1 EPTVRFEHCGGC
13 GTNGRWSARTRAP
26 SHHPIR
32 AGAKVNGPSGPDNNI
47 VLGIETSNTIPQAP
61 LVNRRLSTAVWVSTA
76 VQVDGER
83 SSPPTASSAIP
94 SFSWD
99 DSMRNRAKHGL
110 ASHTATVGPE
120 KSPVPRIPDR
130 DDSFEVLASRFLLL
144 RATVNRRTRRRAAL
158 RRAEEIR

>member
-1 EPTVRFEHCGGC
+1 MLDELACRFGWSLEVMARTTVRFEHCGGC

-110 ASHTATVGPE
+110 ARLIPPE
-120 KSPVPRIPDR
+120 RDRRKARGFQPV
-130 DDSFEVLASRFLLL
+130 
-144 RATVNRRTRRRAAL
+144 
-158 RRAEEIR
+158 